1 MEAADER
8 AGVDGEEEILDL
20 DDEVEQSEGVEGEQ
34 VL

>member
-1 MEAADER
+1 MVDEN

-20 DDEVEQSEGVEGEQ
+20 DDDMEQSEGVEGEE